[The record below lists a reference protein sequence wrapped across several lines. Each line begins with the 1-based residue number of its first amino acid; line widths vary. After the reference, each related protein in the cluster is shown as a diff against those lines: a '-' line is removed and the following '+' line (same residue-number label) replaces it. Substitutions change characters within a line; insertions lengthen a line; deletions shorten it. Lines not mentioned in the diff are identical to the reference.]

1 VLLVTDI
8 YAAGEAPIPGATA
21 ERLVQAIR
29 EHGHHDASYVH
40 DKNELP
46 EVLER
51 ITRPGDVVIA
61 LGAGDINNAVRGLKT
76 RLDARDAGKTPV
88 PSSVREGPT

>member
-1 VLLVTDI
+1 M
-8 YAAGEAPIPGATA
+8 
-21 ERLVQAIR
+21 QAIR

-51 ITRPGDVVIA
+51 VAQPGDVVIA

-76 RLDARDAGKTPV
+76 RLDARDGNKTPGA
-88 PSSVREGPT
+88 RARCGRGPA